1 MLLSIPD
8 MTETSSR
15 GEWDEA
21 HEAVMTWPCLAMLIT
36 AWSQSTERRNWAQS
50 GQRALVTCYLLQHL
64 IQSRFY
70 SKELETEYVLCC
82 LLWPGLQMKPFT
94 DPSPRISVSGQT
106 SLLTVAGIIVTGVN
120 LFHFVL
126 PSQETHNLL
135 CLSNLIIRLTLII
148 SALLSRRGFGPR

>member
-1 MLLSIPD
+1 MPGHAD
-8 MTETSSR
+8 HPVPGHR
-15 GEWDEA
+15 
-21 HEAVMTWPCLAMLIT
+21 
-36 AWSQSTERRNWAQS
+36 AQS
-50 GQRALVTCYLLQHL
+50 GETGPSLARERLLLVTCYL

>member
-1 MLLSIPD
+1 MRHLGGD
-8 MTETSSR
+8 
-15 GEWDEA
+15 D
-21 HEAVMTWPCLAMLIT
+21 LAMLMLIT
-36 AWSQSTERRNWAQS
+36 GHRAEKMGPVWLERAVQGASYTWY
-50 GQRALVTCYLLQHL
+50 LV
-64 IQSRFY
+64 QSRLY
-70 SKELETEYVLCC
+70 SKELETEYVLCY

-106 SLLTVAGIIVTGVN
+106 SLLTVACIIVTGVN